1 MFICP
6 NAIECLRAAR
16 ASTDRFGASR
26 SPGETHRAIW
36 STLQDR
42 GFQGRAE
49 GRAGRSPSDL
59 PRKVVLVIAGAL
71 ATTARRAVR
80 LAWPTTR
87 GGHRPH
93 RLWTG
98 AGSAGRTGCRGA
110 SELSKGRRSFVRI
123 FGQTLTEILA
133 TSGIERFRGLGGA
146 AQGGHPCA

>member
-49 GRAGRSPSDL
+49 GRAGRPSDL

-98 AGSAGRTGCRGA
+98 AGSAGRTGRRGA
-110 SELSKGRRSFVRI
+110 SELSKGAV
-123 FGQTLTEILA
+123 
-133 TSGIERFRGLGGA
+133 TSCESSDKLSQRF
-146 AQGGHPCA
+146 